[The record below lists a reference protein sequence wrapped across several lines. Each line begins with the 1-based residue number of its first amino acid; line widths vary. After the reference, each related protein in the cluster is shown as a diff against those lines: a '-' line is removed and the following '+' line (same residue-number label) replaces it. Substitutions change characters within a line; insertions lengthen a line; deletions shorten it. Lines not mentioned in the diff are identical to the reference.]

1 MTSRGRP
8 PKPIEQKRLTGNPGK
23 RPLPSQG
30 SLVLLPS
37 MYEIPEPPRPLV
49 TEAAKAMWD
58 RVWSMGQTWLSPQTD
73 IELLLMTCEMVDERW
88 NLRIKVLTDN
98 RPEERKGLRDLE
110 RQLVANLSLLGFTPT
125 DRSRLGVAE
134 VKRVSKIE
142 ELRARKEENRFIMA
156 TEVAHTDTTSGSS
169 K

>member
-1 MTSRGRP
+1 MSPMGRP
-8 PKPIEQKRLTGNPGK
+8 PKPIEQKRLLGNPGK
-23 RPLPSQG
+23 RPLPQEG

-37 MYEIPEPPRPLV
+37 MYEVPEPPRPLV
-49 TEAAKAMWD
+49 TQAAKDLWE
-58 RVWSMGQTWLSPQTD
+58 RTWTMGQTWLSPQTD

-88 NLRIKVLTDN
+88 NLRIKVLQDN

-134 VKRVSKIE
+134 VKKISKLE
-142 ELRARKEENRFIMA
+142 ALRNARNKPEQE
-156 TEVAHTDTTSGSS
+156 
-169 K
+169 

>member
-1 MTSRGRP
+1 MGRP
-8 PKPIEQKRLTGNPGK
+8 PKPIEQKRALGNPGK
-23 RPLPSQG
+23 RPLPTEG

-37 MYEIPEPPRPLV
+37 MYEVPEPPRPLV
-49 TEAAKAMWD
+49 TEAAKALWN
-58 RVWSMGQTWLSPQTD
+58 RTWTMGQTWLSPQTD

-88 NLRIKVLTDN
+88 NLRIKVLQDN

-134 VKRVSKIE
+134 VKKISKLE
-142 ELRARKEENRFIMA
+142 ALREQQNKPR
-156 TEVAHTDTTSGSS
+156 D
-169 K
+169 

>member
-1 MTSRGRP
+1 MSPMGRP
-8 PKPIEQKRLTGNPGK
+8 PKPIEQKRALGNPGR
-23 RPLPSQG
+23 RPLPQEG

-37 MYEIPEPPRPLV
+37 MYEVPEPPRPLI
-49 TEAAKAMWD
+49 TQAARDIWE
-58 RVWSMGQTWLSPQTD
+58 RTWSMGQTWLSPQTD

-88 NLRIKVLTDN
+88 NLRIKVLQDN

-134 VKRVSKIE
+134 VKKISKLE
-142 ELRARKEENRFIMA
+142 ALREQQNKPR
-156 TEVAHTDTTSGSS
+156 D
-169 K
+169 